1 MQANLIAI
9 CVLLIIKKA
18 KYTIFR
24 GEFYMDEKF
33 VVKPKTTRSVT
44 MTIRIDKELNDKL
57 EQLALKSNRSRN
69 ELINMSLKYAFDN
82 LKFIDNKKE

>member
-1 MQANLIAI
+1 
-9 CVLLIIKKA
+9 
-18 KYTIFR
+18 
-24 GEFYMDEKF
+24 MDEKF